1 VRANAATNRS
11 LNSGELARLA
21 GVSSDTLRY
30 YERRRLLASVPRSAN
45 GYRLFPPQTL
55 HRVQLIRAA
64 LSIGFSV
71 SELCEIFRERAT
83 GAAPC
88 RRVRKLAAE
97 KLYDVESRLRELQSC
112 RRELRKA
119 LAEWDRI
126 LAKTPRGKQA
136 RLLEAFA
143 ATHPKSGTRRSP
155 FGVLTRGKSKKEKR
169 V

>member
-1 VRANAATNRS
+1 MRANVATNQP

-30 YERRRLLASVPRSAN
+30 YERRRLLPAVPRSAN

-55 HRVQLIRAA
+55 NRVRLIRAA

-71 SELCEIFRERAT
+71 RELCEIFRERDS

-97 KLYDVESRLRELQSC
+97 KLGDVEVRLRELRSC
-112 RRELRKA
+112 RRELRKT
-119 LAEWDRI
+119 LAHWDGL
-126 LAKTPRGKQA
+126 LAKTPHGKQA

-143 ATHPKSGTRRSP
+143 ATHPKSGSRRSP
-155 FGVLTRGKSKKEKR
+155 LGGLTRGKLKKEKR